1 MNVSVQD
8 RVLIHL
14 LENNSQADKYLVDI
28 AMTRPGIAASCA
40 LHPPNVSRT
49 MRNMFKQNL
58 VSEHTRS
65 IKGDDRRQ
73 KTWQLTEE
81 GLSKAKNR
89 QVALSETK
97 VLVRNQEGDLLEVE
111 ANKVSQKLDTEMTL
125 LQILMHAQHEGV
137 LTYGDI
143 RFGKITKEQNEKS
156 SRPGRI
162 KALTGAHAT
171 YDTQPPKHVVYEDVP
186 MRFPY

>member
-1 MNVSVQD
+1 MSAGIPKVNISVQD

-14 LENNSQADKYLVDI
+14 LENNFQADKYLVDI

-73 KTWQLTEE
+73 KTC
-81 GLSKAKNR
+81 
-89 QVALSETK
+89 
-97 VLVRNQEGDLLEVE
+97 LLYTSDAADE
-111 ANKVSQKLDTEMTL
+111 
-125 LQILMHAQHEGV
+125 
-137 LTYGDI
+137 
-143 RFGKITKEQNEKS
+143 
-156 SRPGRI
+156 
-162 KALTGAHAT
+162 
-171 YDTQPPKHVVYEDVP
+171 
-186 MRFPY
+186 

>member
-1 MNVSVQD
+1 MNISVQD

-14 LENNSQADKYLVDI
+14 LENNFQADKYLVDI

-81 GLSKAKNR
+81 GFSKAKNR

-111 ANKVSQKLDTEMTL
+111 ASKVSQKNWTL
-125 LQILMHAQHEGV
+125 
-137 LTYGDI
+137 
-143 RFGKITKEQNEKS
+143 R
-156 SRPGRI
+156 
-162 KALTGAHAT
+162 
-171 YDTQPPKHVVYEDVP
+171 
-186 MRFPY
+186 